1 MMKKNPKTIEE
12 ILEDLKNAD
21 EVFYFGDDIEEPAY
35 EENISYESAMEP

>member
-21 EVFYFGDDIEEPAY
+21 EVFFFGDEIEEIHYDEDIP
-35 EENISYESAMEP
+35 YESAMEP